1 MRNHI
6 RPLLLVPILLSAA
19 ACSTAPSATQ
29 STPPPVTGT
38 AFTAGSEGASVV
50 SSGRLSGDATQTS
63 DAAGVTIAVT
73 WAGPSAG
80 AVFAVQMDNHM
91 IDLASVDLS
100 KAILSNDR
108 SERLSEPTVQGGS
121 SGHHRTDTLTFA
133 TATPGFFAG
142 ASWIQ
147 LELPAVGD
155 TTLRDF
161 KWNLTK

>member
-29 STPPPVTGT
+29 TAPPVAGATIV
-38 AFTAGSEGASVV
+38 AGSEDPSVAI
-50 SSGRLSGDATQTS
+50 SGRLSGDVTQTS
-63 DAAGVTIAVT
+63 DAAGVTITVT

>member
-6 RPLLLVPILLSAA
+6 RPLLIVPILMSAA
-19 ACSTAPSATQ
+19 ACSSATSATQ
-29 STPPPVTGT
+29 STPPVAGT
-38 AFTAGSEGASVV
+38 AITAGSEDPSTG
-50 SSGRLSGDATQTS
+50 SSGLSSDSTQTS
-63 DAAGVTIAVT
+63 DAASVTIQVT

-108 SERLSEPTVQGGS
+108 GERLSESTVQGGS

-133 TATPGFFAG
+133 TATQGFFAG
-142 ASWIQ
+142 AAWVQ
-147 LELPAVGD
+147 LELPPVGD
-155 TTLRDF
+155 KSPRDF
-161 KWNLTK
+161 KWNLTR